1 MGGLSQNGM
10 ISAVFLGISLVSLMC
25 AISISNKVS
34 FLLGTIAEQDES
46 LDRPNIMEFSR
57 LPTSNQLK
65 EAFPDQPKNSI
76 AISPTKMAE
85 AKIPPTVDKHS
96 TQNTIIRENEDYPR
110 NDGTGTVL
118 SILYPAGLLG
128 GYRNQAMRFIGLLK
142 HAVDRNYDSILL
154 PTLVWSTRCSRFT
167 RFKEAKELDSINP
180 VVTFWPIPFD
190 ELFDVDH
197 WNTFSRENVISQ
209 GRTISLP
216 KLVSSIVDDDKV
228 ENGSNRNVCWK
239 PQINDANV
247 SLSTIQHKNRNF
259 TMSVLPLLTRR
270 MLFGNGGDK
279 ENMATETFYPPRKSF
294 LLDPVL
300 GDAIEYL
307 TGSKMAKKMHK
318 VNVSEPVSHCTHPRV
333 FGGPS
338 KILWNSYLQI
348 RKKAKNEHSL
358 SKAERKKVKSY
369 IKIIETVDEALVPAK
384 PWRILADQCI
394 EHHLGLGEKEFIQE
408 EEDPH
413 VIGHDHGYI
422 ALHSRVEPEMLSHQC
437 GKDMQRNLTTI
448 LDLAELLALD
458 YNSPNGLSDVT
469 VERAKQLNYS
479 SPISDV
485 LRKQLNSDQ
494 EHRPLKG
501 AFVAIARAELED
513 FNFFKDLANITRYNR
528 DVLNQRSMSY
538 DNHGVQTYSK
548 TMQARDQSQQQSTGT
563 TSQRLMEEKYAANNN
578 ATTPLP
584 VFECGEG
591 WVTHAF
597 YESESRQKKLFTPT
611 SASSELKDH
620 GLYYKYGP
628 QQQGGNTTFP
638 LLPLPDNYF
647 GDLLPSVLNFWL
659 AVRADVFVGVQKSSW
674 STDVW
679 TTRYYMGKG
688 GRNFEYTSTKG
699 IRPIGNAGLPEPHTN
714 CKLPKRKKKGGK

>member
-1 MGGLSQNGM
+1 MGGLSTNGA
-10 ISAVFLGISLVSLMC
+10 ISAVFLGIALVSLILTM
-25 AISISNKVS
+25 SISNES
-34 FLLGTIAEQDES
+34 SSLLVRIAEHDES
-46 LDRPNIMEFSR
+46 LDRPNNMEFSR
-57 LPTSNQLK
+57 LGPTSNELK
-65 EAFPDQPKNSI
+65 GAFPDQQKNSI
-76 AISPTKMAE
+76 AVSPTEMADI
-85 AKIPPTVDKHS
+85 KILPTVDKHS
-96 TQNTIIRENEDYPR
+96 TQNTINRVNEDHPR
-110 NDGTGTVL
+110 NDGTTL
-118 SILYPAGLLG
+118 SLLYPAGLLG
-128 GYRNQAMRFIGLLK
+128 GYRNQAMRFIGLLR
-142 HAVDRNYDSILL
+142 HAVDKNYDNILL
-154 PTLVWSTRCSRFT
+154 PTLVWSTRYSRFT
-167 RFKEAKELDSINP
+167 RFKDAKKLDAINP
-180 VVTFWPIPFD
+180 VVNFWPIPFD

-209 GRTISLP
+209 DRTFSLP
-216 KLVSSIVDDDKV
+216 KLVSSVVDDENV

-239 PQINDANV
+239 PQINGTNV
-247 SLSTIQHKNRNF
+247 SVSAKNRKF
-259 TMSVLPLLTRR
+259 TTSFLPLLTRR
-270 MLFGNGGDK
+270 MLFGNDVDD
-279 ENMATETFYPPRKSF
+279 ENVATETFYPSRKPF

-307 TGSKMAKKMHK
+307 TGSEMAKKIHK
-318 VNVSEPVSHCTHPRV
+318 VDVSEPVSHCTHPSV
-333 FGGPS
+333 YGGPS
-338 KILWNSYLQI
+338 KTLWNAYLQI
-348 RKKAKNEHSL
+348 GKQARKASSL

-394 EHHLGLGEKEFIQE
+394 EHHLGLGEKEFIRE

-422 ALHSRVEPEMLSHQC
+422 ALHSRVEPEMLNHQC

-448 LDLAELLALD
+448 LDLVELLALD
-458 YNSPNGLSDVT
+458 YNSPNGLPDFT
-469 VERAKQLNYS
+469 VERAKQLNYA

-485 LRKQLNSDQ
+485 LRKQLNNDQ

-513 FNFFKDLANITRYNR
+513 SSLFKDLANITRYNR

-538 DNHGVQTYSK
+538 DNHGGQTYSK
-548 TMQARDQSQQQSTGT
+548 TLQARDQKQQQSAGA
-563 TSQRLMEEKYAANNN
+563 TSRRLMEEKFATNNN

-611 SASSELKDH
+611 SASSELKDY

-628 QQQGGNTTFP
+628 QQQGGKTTFP

-699 IRPIGNAGLPEPHTN
+699 IRPIGNAGLPKPHTN
-714 CKLPKRKKKGGK
+714 CKREKKKKRK

>member
-1 MGGLSQNGM
+1 MGGLSQNWM
-10 ISAVFLGISLVSLMC
+10 ITAVFLGIALVSLMC
-25 AISISNKVS
+25 AISISSKS
-34 FLLGTIAEQDES
+34 SLLLVRIAEHDES
-46 LDRPNIMEFSR
+46 LDRPNIIEFSR
-57 LPTSNQLK
+57 LGPTSNQRK
-65 EAFPDQPKNSI
+65 GAFPDQQKNSTV
-76 AISPTKMAE
+76 ISPTEMAE
-85 AKIPPTVDKHS
+85 AKITPTVYKHS
-96 TQNTIIRENEDYPR
+96 TQNTTIRENEDHPR
-110 NDGTGTVL
+110 NDGTL
-118 SILYPAGLLG
+118 SLLYPAGLVG
-128 GYRNQAMRFIGLLK
+128 GYRNQAMRFIGLLR
-142 HAVDRNYDSILL
+142 HAVDKNYDSILL
-154 PTLVWSTRCSRFT
+154 PTLVWSTRYSRFT
-167 RFKEAKELDSINP
+167 RSKEAKELDGINP
-180 VVTFWPIPFD
+180 VVNSWPIPFD

-209 GRTISLP
+209 GRTFSLP
-216 KLVSSIVDDDKV
+216 KLVSSIVDDENV

-239 PQINDANV
+239 PQINDADV
-247 SLSTIQHKNRNF
+247 SVSAIQRKHQKLTTSF
-259 TMSVLPLLTRR
+259 LPLLTRR
-270 MLFGNGGDK
+270 MLFGNDGVD
-279 ENMATETFYPPRKSF
+279 ENMATETIYPPRKSF

-307 TGSKMAKKMHK
+307 TGNKMAKRIHK
-318 VNVSEPVSHCTHPRV
+318 VDVSEPVSHCTHPRV
-333 FGGPS
+333 LGGRS
-338 KILWNSYLQI
+338 RILWNLYLQI
-348 RKKAKNEHSL
+348 RKEAKKEPHL
-358 SKAERKKVKSY
+358 SKAESKKVKSY
-369 IKIIETVDEALVPAK
+369 IKIIEKVDEALVPAK

-394 EHHLGLGEKEFIQE
+394 EHHLGLGEEEFIQE

-422 ALHSRVEPEMLSHQC
+422 ALHSRVEPEMLSHTC

-448 LDLAELLALD
+448 LDLVELLALD
-458 YNSPNGLSDVT
+458 YNAPNGLPDFML
-469 VERAKQLNYS
+469 ERAKELNYS
-479 SPISDV
+479 SPISDA

-513 FNFFKDLANITRYNR
+513 FNSFERLANVTRYNR

-538 DNHGVQTYSK
+538 DNHGVQTYSE
-548 TMQARDQSQQQSTGT
+548 TMQARNQKQQQSTGT
-563 TSQRLMEEKYAANNN
+563 TSRRLMEEKSAANNS

-591 WVTHAF
+591 WVKHAF
-597 YESESRQKKLFTPT
+597 YESESRQKKLFNPT
-611 SASSELKDH
+611 SASSELKDY

-628 QQQGGNTTFP
+628 QQQGGKTTFP

-699 IRPIGNAGLPEPHTN
+699 IRSIGNAGLPEPHTN
-714 CKLPKRKKKGGK
+714 CKR